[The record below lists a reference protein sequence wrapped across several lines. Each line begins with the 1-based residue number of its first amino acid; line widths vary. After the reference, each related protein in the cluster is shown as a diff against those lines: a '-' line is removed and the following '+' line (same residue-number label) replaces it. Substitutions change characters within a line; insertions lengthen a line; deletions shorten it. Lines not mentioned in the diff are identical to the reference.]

1 MWELSRCNI
10 SLKKLRCIAK
20 ECCPFKC
27 AAYVAAI
34 GQYTPD
40 QFGFID
46 ETSKDDR
53 TPGQRQGRA
62 KKGQRAST
70 KQPFVRRKRLT
81 VTGLLTQDGM
91 MASRVVEGSM
101 THEMFCSYL
110 EEEVLS
116 DSSRAF
122 KSWGVASR
130 GLEGGH
136 IDELSFQPYVIIL
149 TNICF
154 PEGDHSFYKALING
168 LATKTTSVPH
178 IAEGEEYECDVLI
191 TGELKKTTPE
201 TVDDVES
208 LSNATHI
215 MGADPTRRFMFGLTI
230 DKFNDAK
237 NLIYFTLSFSG
248 ACREELG
255 YDPTARRVRNWSTL
269 SSPSTASNTL
279 QRKLSPSI
287 TVRKAKFLLE
297 CATRIFKAQQVL
309 NNEGDLDSEVKVI
322 KDYWLPENSCT
333 ELEIRLAIEANIRKV
348 ETCEKVPVPS
358 TTEKGQ
364 TPDSTSNFLRGQ
376 TIPSDV
382 KRFTVSIQSS
392 TYQWVMSVS
401 IPASIMME
409 SGPERQR
416 RQETV
421 LREATAVH
429 LATRP

>member
-1 MWELSRCNI
+1 MNLH
-10 SLKKLRCIAK
+10 
-20 ECCPFKC
+20 
-27 AAYVAAI
+27 
-34 GQYTPD
+34 
-40 QFGFID
+40 
-46 ETSKDDR
+46 
-53 TPGQRQGRA
+53 
-62 KKGQRAST
+62 
-70 KQPFVRRKRLT
+70 
-81 VTGLLTQDGM
+81 M
-91 MASRVVEGSM
+91 
-101 THEMFCSYL
+101 
-110 EEEVLS
+110 
-116 DSSRAF
+116 
-122 KSWGVASR
+122 
-130 GLEGGH
+130 
-136 IDELSFQPYVIIL
+136 
-149 TNICF
+149 
-154 PEGDHSFYKALING
+154 
-168 LATKTTSVPH
+168 
-178 IAEGEEYECDVLI
+178 
-191 TGELKKTTPE
+191 
-201 TVDDVES
+201 
-208 LSNATHI
+208 
-215 MGADPTRRFMFGLTI
+215 
-230 DKFNDAK
+230 DAK

-348 ETCEKVPVPS
+348 NASAFNRYCVKVETCEKVPVPS

-421 LREATAVH
+421 LLHCRQLSEYAGEPLDQMMDWNIVLKALESLIIALSYMHSAGFVH
-429 LATRP
+429 RDISAANV